1 MGKKTGKK
9 SSRKKVKD
17 AKKVKTTEVIKGE
30 ICLDCGKKISKEKF
44 AEQEGFC
51 DKCYGPFV
59 DDVSQEEYPE
69 QMWGD

>member
-1 MGKKTGKK
+1 MKGKK
-9 SSRKKVKD
+9 STRKK
-17 AKKVKTTEVIKGE
+17 AGKVKTTEVIKGE

-44 AEQEGFC
+44 AEQEGPC
-51 DKCYGPFV
+51 DKCYGQFL